1 MRKWPA
7 EVFLFC
13 RNLKYDLCIHST
25 TNFLYLFQYKWA
37 FVCTQIQILPLH
49 PNLFQFE
56 NRTDFDGKKEGIK
69 YNNYCVS
76 SNTIIR
82 DLEITNARI
91 CDFKITKNSNSQ
103 NYIECFHLWFFKFL
117 EFFGLHIKL
126 QIEKMASGGVFV
138 L

>member
-1 MRKWPA
+1 MRKWPV
-7 EVFLFC
+7 EVFSFC
-13 RNLKYDLCIHST
+13 RNLKYEFCMHSS
-25 TNFLYLFQYKWA
+25 TNFLYLFQYKCA
-37 FVCTQIQILPLH
+37 FVCTQIQILSLH

-56 NRTDFDGKKEGIK
+56 NRTDFDQKKEGMK

-76 SNTIIR
+76 SNTIIC

-91 CDFKITKNSNSQ
+91 CDFKITKNSTFQ
-103 NYIECFHLWFFKFL
+103 NYMKCVHLWFFKFL
-117 EFFGLHIKL
+117 ELFGLHIWL